1 MTIEPRGGKI
11 MLEEHEHKHA
21 VHEFDGIIENRV
33 SSPPVYFTVLFYGLI
48 IWAVA
53 FIAFYLLSGWSSD
66 AEFQAKM
73 KAHDE
78 QYQVSATAPAQNSTA
93 PATEPA
99 AGAPQP
105 EPAPASAAVAAT
117 ESADNAAP
125 DAKSLYASKCAMCHG
140 ADAKGGFGPD
150 LTSPDL
156 EYGKNR
162 EAIFQTVSEGR
173 GNGKMPAFKDQ
184 LNRQEIYALADY
196 ILSLREPAEKAAAAP
211 PSAAKET
218 ASAPDGKALFA
229 AKCAMCHGADAKGGF
244 GPDLTAAHYEFG
256 KTHEAI
262 VETITEGRGNGK
274 MPAFK
279 TQLKQDEID
288 AVANYLLSL

>member
-1 MTIEPRGGKI
+1 MTIEPREEI
-11 MLEEHEHKHA
+11 MLEDHEHKHA

-48 IWAVA
+48 IWGVA
-53 FIAFYLLSGWSSD
+53 FSAFYLLSGWSSD

-78 QYQVSATAPAQNSTA
+78 QQQSAAAMPGTDSTT
-93 PATEPA
+93 PGTGPA
-99 AGAPQP
+99 AESPP
-105 EPAPASAAVAAT
+105 KEPAPAASAAAAAAP
-117 ESADNAAP
+117 ADGSAP
-125 DAKSLYASKCAMCHG
+125 DAEQLYAAKCAMCHG

-150 LTSPDL
+150 LTTTDY

-162 EAIFQTVSEGR
+162 EAVFHTISEGR
-173 GNGKMPAFKDQ
+173 ANNKMPAFKDQ
-184 LNRQEIYALADY
+184 LKRPEIYALADY
-196 ILSLREPAEKAAAAP
+196 LLSLGKPAEEAAAAP
-211 PSAAKET
+211 AAEPEKST
-218 ASAPDGKALFA
+218 SAPDAKALYA

-244 GPDLTAAHYEFG
+244 GPDLTAADYQFG
-256 KTHEAI
+256 KTREAI

-274 MPAFK
+274 MPAFG

-288 AVANYLLSL
+288 ALASYLQSL

>member
-1 MTIEPRGGKI
+1 MTIELREEI

-53 FIAFYLLSGWSSD
+53 FVAFYLLSGWSSD

-78 QYQVSATAPAQNSTA
+78 QQLSAAAM
-93 PATEPA
+93 PATDSTPPATGTAAEP
-99 AGAPQP
+99 PQK
-105 EPAPASAAVAAT
+105 EPTPTASSVASAAPSDSSV
-117 ESADNAAP
+117 P
-125 DAKSLYASKCAMCHG
+125 DAKALYLSKCAMCHGADGKGGFGPDLTAADYEYGKSREAIFHTIVEGRANNKMPAFKDQLKRQEIYALADYLLTLGEPEKEAAAVPAAETEKSALTPEAKALYASKCAMCHG

-150 LTSPDL
+150 LT
-156 EYGKNR
+156 
-162 EAIFQTVSEGR
+162 
-173 GNGKMPAFKDQ
+173 
-184 LNRQEIYALADY
+184 
-196 ILSLREPAEKAAAAP
+196 AAN
-211 PSAAKET
+211 
-218 ASAPDGKALFA
+218 
-229 AKCAMCHGADAKGGF
+229 
-244 GPDLTAAHYEFG
+244 YQFG
-256 KTHEAI
+256 KTREAI

-279 TQLKQDEID
+279 AQLKQDEID
-288 AVANYLLSL
+288 ALAGYLLSL